1 MTKEEIK
8 LTFSPKVRFKSRL
21 LFKVL
26 KYFDHNVAFTDGIP
40 EEIMYTLKCNVPHH
54 IAEFITLYNDD
65 LLKEKFSF
73 PF

>member
-40 EEIMYTLKCNVPHH
+40 EEIMHTLK
-54 IAEFITLYNDD
+54 
-65 LLKEKFSF
+65 
-73 PF
+73 